1 MQSQIFRPN
10 FGSLA
15 ALFIVLVAVAA
26 LALALLASHGPAATG
41 TSPAASPTT
50 PNVVHVVP
58 AADANPDSNLP
69 ICKQTAGPIC

>member
-1 MQSQIFRPN
+1 MHSQIFHPN

-26 LALALLASHGPAATG
+26 LALALLASHGPAASVS
-41 TSPAASPTT
+41 SPAASPAT
-50 PNVVHVVP
+50 PTVVHVVP
-58 AADANPDSNLP
+58 AADANPDGSLP